1 MSTAMASPSAL
12 ISHMSWGELPCLCVY
27 FYKTESVG
35 EVELRQSVKI
45 EWADPEKAKKT
56 VSFQRSI
63 CYFYV
68 YSTSSL
74 NKYIFNS
81 SLPRVK
87 LGVELL
93 VPQAQDCSLPNT
105 GVHVP

>member
-1 MSTAMASPSAL
+1 MASPSAL